1 MLQINSHVYNITFVS
16 PRGDITNQFT
26 STSSLTGQGATIDH
40 KQLEDGNVIGTG
52 TKFYLTFGSKNTSNT
67 YPNGIFNGASAAE
80 VKNQIESMV
89 STGEVEV
96 SREGPDSVN
105 GYRWF
110 VTFLTNQGNVPT
122 MGVHTIN
129 PSGQGTRTTV
139 TEVRRGT
146 GPSNM
151 VYAYP

>member
-1 MLQINSHVYNITFVS
+1 MET
-16 PRGDITNQFT
+16 
-26 STSSLTGQGATIDH
+26 
-40 KQLEDGNVIGTG
+40 GNVIGAG
-52 TKFYLTFGSKNTSNT
+52 TKFYVTFGSKNTSNT
-67 YPNGIFNGASAAE
+67 FPNGIVNGASAAD
-80 VKNQIESMV
+80 VKAQIESLV
-89 STGEVEV
+89 STGEVDV

-129 PSGQGTRTTV
+129 PSGEGTRTTV

-151 VYAYP
+151 VYSFP